1 MKQSVK
7 YLLAA
12 LLLAVGIVS
21 CEKETNEDGG
31 GESAE
36 NRVSS
41 IEYGSRIIDFQ
52 YDGSGRVVK
61 SGDVKFSYAP
71 FKMTSEKSGVE
82 FSNESLNAKGFLET
96 LDVKN
101 GDTKASISFSYH
113 DNDCLE
119 RMRIK
124 LTYKDSTY
132 NLFFLE
138 AYDDNQ
144 KMGTIASDFLPET
157 DDGKLIELNL
167 SHYKFFK
174 SEVGFNPEGGGKTYY
189 GTGLGGQNDTI
200 QLDNLQNFP
209 TYAEISFMN
218 EFFNHFFQINSDF
231 TFHNLLGKHTKQ
243 LPFLIQGG
251 FSFIDGLYNIPLDY
265 TFDEKGRMVKMEG
278 GFWGAKGEDITI
290 RY

>member
-1 MKQSVK
+1 MKILFRILFLVCF
-7 YLLAA
+7 
-12 LLLAVGIVS
+12 AVGIAS

-113 DNDCLE
+113 D
-119 RMRIK
+119 
-124 LTYKDSTY
+124 
-132 NLFFLE
+132 
-138 AYDDNQ
+138 
-144 KMGTIASDFLPET
+144 
-157 DDGKLIELNL
+157 
-167 SHYKFFK
+167 
-174 SEVGFNPEGGGKTYY
+174 
-189 GTGLGGQNDTI
+189 
-200 QLDNLQNFP
+200 
-209 TYAEISFMN
+209 
-218 EFFNHFFQINSDF
+218 
-231 TFHNLLGKHTKQ
+231 
-243 LPFLIQGG
+243 
-251 FSFIDGLYNIPLDY
+251 
-265 TFDEKGRMVKMEG
+265 
-278 GFWGAKGEDITI
+278 ITVH
-290 RY
+290 